1 MPTLYHWDLP
11 SALENAWLNRSV
23 VDAFAE
29 YTGVVTRH
37 LGDRVKSWFT
47 INEPWCASHLS
58 YTIGEQAPGMQDRSL
73 GILAAHH
80 LLMAHGVAVKE
91 IRAQVPA
98 GKVGIV
104 LNMSPVHNDPDA
116 PVSQEELRHFDGEAN
131 RWFIDPLYGRGYPT
145 DMLDDYVRM
154 GVLESAQ
161 PDFIQPGDMDL
172 IAQDTDFLGINY
184 YTRHFISA
192 DSDEVLAKKRADVP
206 KTEMGWE
213 LYPQGLFEILER
225 VHREYHPKEL
235 MVTENGASYSD
246 GLDESGKIHDQ
257 KRIAYLQSHIQTVW
271 QLIQAGV
278 PVSAYLQWTF
288 MDNFEWAKGYSQR
301 FGVIYV
307 DYETQKRYIK
317 DSACWYSDV
326 IKRNGLL
333 VD

>member
-1 MPTLYHWDLP
+1 M
-11 SALENAWLNRSV
+11 
-23 VDAFAE
+23 
-29 YTGVVTRH
+29 
-37 LGDRVKSWFT
+37 
-47 INEPWCASHLS
+47 
-58 YTIGEQAPGMQDRSL
+58 
-73 GILAAHH
+73 
-80 LLMAHGVAVKE
+80 
-91 IRAQVPA
+91 
-98 GKVGIV
+98 
-104 LNMSPVHNDPDA
+104 
-116 PVSQEELRHFDGEAN
+116 
-131 RWFIDPLYGRGYPT
+131 GR
-145 DMLDDYVRM
+145 
-154 GVLESAQ
+154 
-161 PDFIQPGDMDL
+161 
-172 IAQDTDFLGINY
+172 
-184 YTRHFISA
+184 
-192 DSDEVLAKKRADVP
+192 
-206 KTEMGWE
+206 E
-213 LYPQGLFEILER
+213 LYPQGLFEFLER